1 MEKPCMLWDFDEF
14 VVVFFNEK
22 FVGEKIQMEHNNNT
36 LKNQA
41 FSPQFWIVS
50 SVKLKLPEFQD
61 GKSFEL
67 LKEELHKQIS

>member
-41 FSPQFWIVS
+41 FGPQFWIV

-67 LKEELHKQIS
+67 LKEELHKHIS